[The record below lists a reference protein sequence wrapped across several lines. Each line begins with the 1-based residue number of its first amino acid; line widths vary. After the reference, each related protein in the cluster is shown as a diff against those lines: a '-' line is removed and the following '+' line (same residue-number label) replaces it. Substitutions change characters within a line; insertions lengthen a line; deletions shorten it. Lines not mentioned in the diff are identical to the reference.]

1 MALLPFE
8 KHPADTG
15 TMTASA
21 STLEQKAA
29 KCLDQKEITDKAYN
43 PAVDSWDG
51 ICAPELR
58 KAPKPI
64 RDSAETANKQLA
76 WSAVP
81 INYAAGK
88 VKEFN
93 AKVGT
98 FETDSEKPDTDGG
111 HPTQSNKA
119 VAMADYREAYETYI
133 VDGFTEAAGM
143 FKDGPTDENI
153 KLAKAAGAIPNAPT
167 FTVFGQMW
175 HEDNVKKAVTEADKL
190 IQQIN
195 HGTFKGDI
203 KGAIASLVGLLGKYD
218 TDQMFAAMLINKI
231 GPDGLLTLNKVIAQ
245 SESDEKP
252 DDYGNKDGGP
262 RDNELGDL
270 IKQFQEKMGTT
281 LGTATGGQDGYD
293 PGTRDE
299 YKLDSGFTEELNDLG
314 RQKSAYRWDGI
325 DQDSGVEIYGYQAL
339 APLLKTGEFSSD
351 FLTDVG
357 NGMYYF
363 DKGDGE
369 HGGGPWMDTVADLSG
384 NHGIRLDWTEGTG
397 STHAAGFDPMNGL
410 MTALGNNPQAAHDFF
425 TDSRSYTY
433 DGGKPDHDETDGYNE
448 KVRYLLNERH
458 WGLPNDQPYMGDGT
472 KDDGYYDKK
481 LWEDQNNTHAMD
493 PLGKALTAAVSG
505 GDRDSATLFGDVVYE
520 VAQGDRGGDRYVDL
534 RDDFG
539 NMATRHLGSIN
550 SMFIG
555 IGGPGADGD
564 VDEVTPGVQYS
575 PFGKGDDLDIQK
587 FLAEVGR
594 DKEATD
600 HVKAAEALYMQSAYH
615 HYLGGSGSL
624 DERVGMI
631 DDRMNTP
638 LGHVL
643 GALDYGSSQEKW
655 QESVESDEDANEA
668 IDSKYKIIGFFTDKL
683 PFDKIPVAGELA
695 SSGVD
700 AYLDALKDSE
710 HVDTSE
716 VANSLIGA
724 LHSGSENH
732 VQETAAI
739 TLYASMSDDDKAVFG
754 NDIPRDDHGAPKPMS
769 QWDTADVAKFND
781 GLAENVKM
789 NKFFTHFSQ
798 EARSAYTEAFTSTQ
812 QNLNPKK

>member
-1 MALLPFE
+1 MALMPFE

-21 STLEQKAA
+21 TTLEQKAA

-58 KAPKPI
+58 KAPKPL

-76 WSAVP
+76 WAAVP

-98 FETDSEKPDTDGG
+98 FETASEKPDTDGG

-190 IQQIN
+190 IQQIS
-195 HGTFKGDI
+195 D
-203 KGAIASLVGLLGKYD
+203 GKYTD
-218 TDQMFAAMLINKI
+218 MKTPLGPLVDLLKKYGTDQMFAAMLLNKI
-231 GPDGLLTLNKVIAQ
+231 GPDGMLRLNQIVAQ
-245 SESDEKP
+245 SESDTKP
-252 DDYGNKDGGP
+252 DDYNNKDGGP
-262 RDNELGDL
+262 RDNALGDL
-270 IKQFQEKMGTT
+270 IGQFQKSLGIT

-293 PGTRDE
+293 PGTRDD
-299 YKLDSGFTEELNDLG
+299 YRLDGDFTERLNELG
-314 RQKSAYRWDGI
+314 REKSTIKWPGEDDYEYGT
-325 DQDSGVEIYGYQAL
+325 ELYGYQVL

-369 HGGGPWMDTVADLSG
+369 HGGGPWMDTVANLRSD
-384 NHGIRLDWTEGTG
+384 HGIRLDWTEGTG
-397 STHAAGFDPMNGL
+397 STHASGFDPMGGL
-410 MTALGNNPQAAHDFF
+410 MTALGNNPQASHDFF
-425 TDSRSYTY
+425 TDSRSYTI
-433 DGGKPDHDETDGYNE
+433 DGKEGHDQDQGYNE

-481 LWEDQNNTHAMD
+481 LWEEQNNTHAMD
-493 PLGKALTAAVSG
+493 PLGKALTAATG
-505 GDRDSATLFGDVVYE
+505 QHDQASATLFGDVVYE
-520 VAQGDRGGDRYVDL
+520 ASSGDGIKSGKFVDL
-534 RDDFG
+534 RDDFADMSVQHIG
-539 NMATRHLGSIN
+539 AIN
-550 SMFIG
+550 EAFIG
-555 IGGPGADGD
+555 DGGPGSDGD
-564 VDEVTPGVQYS
+564 IDHVINGIQYDPGFDTTNDVA
-575 PFGKGDDLDIQK
+575 LEK
-587 FLAEVGR
+587 FLAEIGH
-594 DKEATD
+594 DEDAKT
-600 HVKAAEALYMQSAYH
+600 HLTAAEGLYMQAGYH
-615 HYLGGSGSL
+615 HYMDQDGTL
-624 DERVGMI
+624 
-631 DDRMNTP
+631 DDRIRSVDSNVNNP

-643 GALDYGSSQEKW
+643 GALDYGAGDATYDDHK
-655 QESVESDEDANEA
+655 ESDKEHNDGV
-668 IDSKYKIIGFFTDKL
+668 DDKYKIIGFFTDKL
-683 PFDKIPVAGELA
+683 PFDKIPVGGDLVKE
-695 SSGVD
+695 GVGS
-700 AYLDALKDSE
+700 YLDALKESE
-710 HVDTSE
+710 HIDTSD
-716 VANSLIGA
+716 VANSLIGNM
-724 LHSGSENH
+724 HSTSENH
-732 VQETAAI
+732 IQTTAET
-739 TLYASMSDDDKAVFG
+739 TLYASMSEKDKEMFG
-754 NDIPRDDHGAPKPMS
+754 DSIPRNPDGTSKPMS
-769 QWDTADVAKFND
+769 DWTANHVAHRND
-781 GLAENVKM
+781 GLRDNSAM
-789 NKFFTHFSQ
+789 SRFTKFGS
-798 EARSAYTEAFTSTQ
+798 
-812 QNLNPKK
+812 N